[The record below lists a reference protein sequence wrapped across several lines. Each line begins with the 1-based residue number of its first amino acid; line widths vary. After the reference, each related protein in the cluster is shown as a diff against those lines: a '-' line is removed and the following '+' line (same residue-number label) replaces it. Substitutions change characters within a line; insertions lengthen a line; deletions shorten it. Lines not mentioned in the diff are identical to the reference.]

1 LCLHFTSQ
9 IHPENQPWQ
18 TLNVFL
24 VFTHDDTWF
33 GGLSTIRLPY
43 FAREMVLRSSPWSF
57 PIASPAAIHHC
68 QWPSPSRHRHYHY
81 NNDTMYK
88 QYQYKDNN
96 EEWCVCDNKA
106 LAIYDS
112 TTTRFQ
118 IILTQF
124 PFRST
129 HFDMGRFLFTD
140 TTSTLCSI
148 GTN

>member
-1 LCLHFTSQ
+1 MFVASRRLGGYDDVVPFGPSMQAMTHSTSGMTWRHDDGRYKSETCEKEREHSSFVISLCPHFKSQ

-33 GGLSTIRLPY
+33 DGLSTIHLPY
-43 FAREMVLRSSPWSF
+43 FARQMVLPSSPWSF

-88 QYQYKDNN
+88 
-96 EEWCVCDNKA
+96 
-106 LAIYDS
+106 
-112 TTTRFQ
+112 
-118 IILTQF
+118 
-124 PFRST
+124 
-129 HFDMGRFLFTD
+129 
-140 TTSTLCSI
+140 
-148 GTN
+148 